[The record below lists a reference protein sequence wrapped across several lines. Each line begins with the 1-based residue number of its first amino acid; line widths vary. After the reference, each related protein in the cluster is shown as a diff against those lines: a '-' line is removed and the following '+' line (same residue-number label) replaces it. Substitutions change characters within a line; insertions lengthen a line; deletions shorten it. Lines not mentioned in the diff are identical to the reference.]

1 LSDAS
6 VPQGSGNHDASQP
19 PTVADAAFCE
29 LVALDLGV
37 KPTTARTAFLG
48 EEASRVLGVVAWA
61 LENAPDN
68 PERRAKMIVAWAKKR
83 RCGAFRDPKL
93 EFAALVGGLE
103 GEEAS
108 YKENL
113 ALAKLILMYWTDNPR
128 RLARLIDEVEIW
140 FNAQAKAEAENR
152 GRS

>member
-1 LSDAS
+1 MSEGS
-6 VPQGSGNHDASQP
+6 VPQGSGKHDAPQP

-37 KPTTARTAFLG
+37 KPSTAKTAFLG

-68 PERRAKMIVAWAKKR
+68 PERKAKMILAWAKKH
-83 RCGAFRDPKL
+83 RCGAFREPHL
-93 EFAALVGGLE
+93 EFAALVGNLE
-103 GEEAS
+103 GEEGS

-113 ALAKLILMYWTDNPR
+113 ALAKLILMYWTDNPK
-128 RLARLIDEVEIW
+128 RLARLIDEVEVW
-140 FNAQAKAEAENR
+140 FNAQAKADGKGA
-152 GRS
+152 GA